1 MATICSKSFKYRE
14 LHVTLPDGLV
24 LLGALSKCTDV
35 LSGKSPQVAYRLNM
49 IRQQLNLD
57 QLPTAE
63 TILSYS
69 EHLQAEAEEL
79 TLSVPVKATSAV
91 RAAAL
96 GVPPGIPQNP
106 QTETE
111 QKPPYLKKRACRFWM
126 PEKGCSKGDQC
137 TYAHATLDPHSN
149 RCFNCSAVGHSR
161 RDCPLKTAG
170 SQQKEGCQGVQIKWK
185 GD

>member
-1 MATICSKSFKYRE
+1 MLVGAVPDPIKEEVISSRKMTTASERTKLLQCLTDSKCGSHVSEVLEWIRTWRRYVQRARE

-24 LLGALSKCTDV
+24 RLGALSKCTDV

-96 GVPPGIPQNP
+96 GVPPPPGIPQNP

-111 QKPPYLKKRACRFWM
+111 QKPPYLKR
-126 PEKGCSKGDQC
+126 GLVD
-137 TYAHATLDPHSN
+137 L
-149 RCFNCSAVGHSR
+149 VGF
-161 RDCPLKTAG
+161 G
-170 SQQKEGCQGVQIKWK
+170 
-185 GD
+185 